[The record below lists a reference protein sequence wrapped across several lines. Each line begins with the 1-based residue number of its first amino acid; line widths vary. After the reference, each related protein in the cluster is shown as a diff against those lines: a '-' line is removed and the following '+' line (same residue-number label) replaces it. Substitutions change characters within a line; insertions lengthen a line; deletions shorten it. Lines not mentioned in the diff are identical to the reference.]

1 MSESE
6 LEQVCE
12 KLSVAM
18 VRALQQSRSVSDSEH
33 YDHHMWVTV
42 HIEKEKRRVEFYG
55 ALLSHVVKWGSVS
68 ILTAV
73 FYAVW
78 LSLKNELLRR

>member
-6 LEQVCE
+6 LEIVCE

-18 VRALQQSRSVSDSEH
+18 VKALQQSRSVSDSEH
-33 YDHHMWVTV
+33 YDHHLWVTT
-42 HIEKEKRRVEFYG
+42 HIEKEKRMAEFYS

-68 ILTAV
+68 ILTGI
-73 FYAVW
+73 FYALW
-78 LSLKNELLRR
+78 LFLKTELRR

>member
-12 KLSVAM
+12 KLSFAM
-18 VRALQQSRSVSDSEH
+18 VRAMQQSRSVSDSEH
-33 YDHHMWVTV
+33 YDHHLWVTV
-42 HIEKEKRRVEFYG
+42 HIEKEKQRTEFYN

-68 ILTAV
+68 VLTAI
-73 FYAVW
+73 FYAMW
-78 LSLKNELLRR
+78 LALKSELRR